1 MSILKYIQTMRIKG
15 GDFMQDLLDT
25 LYHHAQESL
34 VSRYLQTAEYRR
46 AVFDIEKDWAAFRS
60 TLTAEQGER
69 LKELLSRNAEI
80 THLEDEASFCSALSM
95 GIELGRL

>member
-1 MSILKYIQTMRIKG
+1 
-15 GDFMQDLLDT
+15 MQLLVEA
-25 LYHHAQESL
+25 LYSYAQESL
-34 VSRYLQTAEYRR
+34 VSQYLQAVEYRR
-46 AVFDIEKDWAAFRS
+46 AVFDIEKDWEAFRS

-69 LKELLSRNAEI
+69 LNKLLSRNAEI